1 MNCYIM
7 MGTTLA
13 GKSEHGKRLA
23 AEYGKVY
30 VSSGDI
36 ARSLMDDATKAEF
49 AEGKLSPHDLEIRKA
64 IFRKMWEAYHSGKDI
79 VLDGFPRTPWHV
91 VHFLAQ
97 VFPQQMIVIELDT
110 ARDVV
115 IARACKR
122 SRDEFDTEAIVTKRN
137 EVYVKE
143 TAPALR
149 FLCEHFGRSIYVP
162 VLFEQEPTTVFA
174 KIVTELASRDLL

>member
-1 MNCYIM
+1 M

-13 GKSEHGKRLA
+13 GKSEHGRKLA
-23 AEYGKVY
+23 QEYGMIY

-64 IFRKMWEAYHSGKDI
+64 IFRKVWESYHAGKNI

-97 VFPQQMIVIELDT
+97 VFPHTMVVVELDT
-110 ARDVV
+110 AREVV
-115 IARACKR
+115 MARSRKR

-137 EVYVKE
+137 EVYLQE

-149 FLCEHFGRSIYVP
+149 FLSSHFGRAVRVEVP
-162 VLFEQEPTTVFA
+162 YEQEPTTVFS
-174 KIVTELASRDLL
+174 KIVAELDARGLLS